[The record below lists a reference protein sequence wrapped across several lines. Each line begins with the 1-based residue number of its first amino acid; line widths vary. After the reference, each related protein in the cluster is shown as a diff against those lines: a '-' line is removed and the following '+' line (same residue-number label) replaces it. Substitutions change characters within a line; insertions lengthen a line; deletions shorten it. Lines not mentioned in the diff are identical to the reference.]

1 MAVSGK
7 ERKQIL
13 ALLIVVAAGG
23 GYLFWT
29 EWRASMVEQ
38 GNAWRQEID
47 SLRAQVDS
55 ARQDLREGTVEQL
68 RRRVEGFERSL
79 GVMRQLVPA
88 GNEVPN
94 LIDDISTRAQLRAV
108 EITEI
113 SPLSREFVAPF
124 EVYRYRLSVVGSYDA
139 LGEFLADIASL
150 PRIMVPLDLALQIA
164 PPAVASA
171 DDEGETPLVASF
183 QLRTYVK
190 PGASET
196 GGEGVGNG
204 AP

>member
-13 ALLIVVAAGG
+13 ALLIVVAVAAA
-23 GYLFWT
+23 YLFWT
-29 EWRASMVEQ
+29 EWRASMVTRAD
-38 GNAWRQEID
+38 AWRSEID

-68 RRRVEGFERSL
+68 RIRVSGFEQSL
-79 GVMRQLVPA
+79 GTMRQLVPA

-113 SPLSREFVAPF
+113 SPLSRDFVSPF
-124 EVYRYRLSVVGSYDA
+124 EVYRYRLSVIGSYDA
-139 LGEFLADIASL
+139 LGEFLSDIASL
-150 PRIMVPLDLALQIA
+150 PRIMVPYDLALQIA
-164 PPAVASA
+164 PATDD
-171 DDEGETPLVASF
+171 DDEEETLLSASF

-190 PGASET
+190 PSAAAA
-196 GGEGVGNG
+196 GEGVGNG

>member
-13 ALLIVVAAGG
+13 ALLIVAAVAAM
-23 GYLFWT
+23 YAFWT
-29 EWRASMVEQ
+29 YWRADMVTR
-38 GNAWRQEID
+38 ADAYRFEID

-68 RRRVEGFERSL
+68 RRRVDGFERSL
-79 GVMRQLVPA
+79 GTMRQLVPA

-113 SPLSREFVAPF
+113 SPLSRDFVVPF
-124 EVYRYRLSVVGSYDA
+124 EVYRYRLAVIGSYDA
-139 LGEFLADIASL
+139 LGEFLSDIASL
-150 PRIMVPLDLALQIA
+150 PRIMVPYDLALQIA
-164 PPAVASA
+164 PATVADPSE
-171 DDEGETPLVASF
+171 EGETILSASF

-190 PGASET
+190 PAAAA
-196 GGEGVGNG
+196 GEGAGNG
-204 AP
+204 VP

>member
-13 ALLIVVAAGG
+13 VLLIVVAVAAA
-23 GYLFWT
+23 YLFWT
-29 EWRASMVEQ
+29 EWRASMVARAD
-38 GNAWRQEID
+38 AWRSEID

-68 RRRVEGFERSL
+68 RRRVDGFERSL
-79 GVMRQLVPA
+79 GTMRLLVPA

-113 SPLSREFVAPF
+113 SPLSRDFVAPF
-124 EVYRYRLSVVGSYDA
+124 EVYRYRLSVIGSYDA
-139 LGEFLADIASL
+139 LGEFLSDIASL
-150 PRIMVPLDLALQIA
+150 PRIMVPYDLALQIA
-164 PPAVASA
+164 PATVAESS
-171 DDEGETPLVASF
+171 DEGETVLSASF

-190 PGASET
+190 PSAT
-196 GGEGVGNG
+196 ADAGEGVGNG